1 MKILLTYFATI
12 IPLGILDGLW
22 LAFIAKNFYAKHL
35 GFLFSKTVNF
45 APIAVF
51 YPLYAFAVMF
61 LVVMPALEEQSLI
74 SALWKGALFG
84 LAAYAAYDLTNHAT
98 IADWPLIITIV
109 DIAWGAV
116 VTGLASAAA
125 YLIISALNN

>member
-22 LAFIAKNFYAKHL
+22 IVFIAKNFYAKHL
-35 GFLFSKTVNF
+35 GFLLSKTVNY

-51 YPLYAFAVMF
+51 YPLYAFALMF

-98 IADWPLIITIV
+98 IDNWPMIITIV
-109 DIAWGAV
+109 DIAWGAT
-116 VTGLASAAA
+116 VTALASAAA
-125 YLIISALNN
+125 YLIMNALK

>member
-1 MKILLTYFATI
+1 MKILLTYLATI

-22 LAFIAKNFYAKHL
+22 LTFVAKDFYAKYL
-35 GFLFSKTVNF
+35 GFLFSKTINF
-45 APIAVF
+45 APIAAF
-51 YPLYAFAVMF
+51 YPIYAFAVMF
-61 LVVMPALEEQSLI
+61 LVVMPALEAQSLI

-98 IADWPLIITIV
+98 IANWPLIITVV

-116 VTGLASAAA
+116 VTALASAAA
-125 YLIISALNN
+125 YLIMNAVK

>member
-1 MKILLTYFATI
+1 MKILQIYFATI

-22 LAFIAKNFYAKHL
+22 LVFIAKNFYAKHL
-35 GFLFSKTVNF
+35 GFLFSKTFNF

-98 IADWPLIITIV
+98 IANWPLIITIV

-116 VTGLASAAA
+116 VTALASAAA
-125 YLIISALNN
+125 YLIISALK